1 MPIPRT
7 GNPKWRIHP
16 GEILRE
22 EFLKPLNMRP
32 AQLAKELRVSAPT
45 VNEIAREKRA
55 ISAQMAVLLARFFN
69 TTEQFWLNLQ
79 TSYDV
84 NRAKTQK
91 RLLRKVRAIKP
102 YRPKTAV

>member
-1 MPIPRT
+1 MSIPGT

-22 EFLKPLNMRP
+22 EFLKPLNIKP
-32 AQLAKELRVSAPT
+32 AQLAKQLRVSAPT
-45 VNEIAREKRA
+45 INDIVRERRA
-55 ISAQMAVLLARFFN
+55 ISAQMAVLLARFFK

-84 NRAKTQK
+84 NRAKSQK
-91 RLLRKVRAIKP
+91 RLLRKVKAIKP
-102 YRPKTAV
+102 YLAKTAV